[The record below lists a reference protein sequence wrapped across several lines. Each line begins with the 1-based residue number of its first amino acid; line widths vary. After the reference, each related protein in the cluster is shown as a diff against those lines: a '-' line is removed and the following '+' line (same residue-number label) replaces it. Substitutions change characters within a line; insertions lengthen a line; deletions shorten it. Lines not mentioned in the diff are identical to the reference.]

1 MRISDWSSDVCSSDL
16 PIALDTVDGQI
27 QWRRAADGWRI
38 GSPAFAWTWVGTSG
52 DGHFDLQLPDEA
64 GASPVL
70 DLDANFAVQ
79 DVNRLKPFMLLHWS
93 EHLRDWLT
101 NSLKRGHASRGE
113 LMIHGQLADFPFT
126 KPPDGNWK
134 QIGSA
139 ACRDRGW

>member
-16 PIALDTVDGQI
+16 
-27 QWRRAADGWRI
+27 
-38 GSPAFAWTWVGTSG
+38 GTSC

-113 LMIHGQLADFPFT
+113 LMIHGPLADFPFT
-126 KPPDGNWK
+126 KHPDRKSVVSGK
-134 QIGSA
+134 SVSVRVKLGGRRIIKK
-139 ACRDRGW
+139 